1 MASIANT
8 DGHGWGLIIMLTH
21 KVKLPGDYIV
31 EFTWTGKHIS
41 EEFFKC
47 SSRSDFLMAYYDER
61 RKFTQLIAN
70 ETGESILFA
79 ELDGPVEVIAPVSK
93 NKQRG

>member
-31 EFTWTGKHIS
+31 EFTWTGKNIS

-61 RKFTQLIAN
+61 RKFTSYRQ
-70 ETGESILFA
+70 ILVTA
-79 ELDGPVEVIAPVSK
+79 GAGQAAAVV
-93 NKQRG
+93 G